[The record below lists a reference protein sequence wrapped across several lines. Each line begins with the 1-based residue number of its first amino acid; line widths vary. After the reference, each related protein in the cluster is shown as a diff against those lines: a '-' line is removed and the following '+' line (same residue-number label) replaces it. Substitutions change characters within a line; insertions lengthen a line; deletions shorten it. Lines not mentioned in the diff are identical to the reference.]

1 MFVARSAPKGAVF
14 VDSSVRVQKRRPAG
28 DSLSFI
34 TVETAKGQ
42 PDMYADV
49 FNAKGGKRSRL
60 SYVQHGGE
68 VRVTYRSK
76 IGGAVIRQSS
86 EFSAPN
92 AEWVVLWK
100 TDSVRPL
107 VGFKLSQEVEAA
119 TEIKVPYDGPNSYLE
134 VDSLLGPSR

>member
-1 MFVARSAPKGAVF
+1 MHGPVQVNSPRAVQIAPLA
-14 VDSSVRVQKRRPAG
+14 
-28 DSLSFI
+28 
-34 TVETAKGQ
+34 
-42 PDMYADV
+42 
-49 FNAKGGKRSRL
+49 
-60 SYVQHGGE
+60 
-68 VRVTYRSK
+68 
-76 IGGAVIRQSS
+76 QSS